1 MSVMPFLDP
10 FVERDNVA
18 PAVAITTM
26 AIYGPT
32 REARSP
38 LTMKARSATT
48 NAMKSG
54 GPMTQQRLADAV
66 AQDQKVQ
73 AQHRRPYGK
82 PGEVVAQVLIERHL
96 RHIRDHRPAN
106 RQLGTLDDPDPRRG
120 NREEAPRLLEAAHRQ
135 EHDRAQQ
142 NLARAAEHVEP
153 RPGGKT
159 QDASQSQGG
168 VMPDENP
175 EQQRDRDPP
184 HAWPTPPPP
193 AGLTGLDNLPT
204 AAARSSSASALSSCF
219 ASAEASSMIS
229 SIRSSLL
236 ICSSFVMIGIS
247 MVGRNSRRKLCPLPR
262 QRHRLGA
269 CLGRVRLAAALLLG
283 NPGVMMMRFAKRGL
297 GITPPTASAPAA
309 PACPRSARRPKG
321 RNRRRYT
328 A

>member
-66 AQDQKVQ
+66 AQDQKIQ

-106 RQLGTLDDPDPRRG
+106 RQLGALDDPDPRRG

-142 NLARAAEHVEP
+142 NIARAAEHVEP

-184 HAWPTPPPP
+184 HSWPTPPPP

-269 CLGRVRLAAALLLG
+269 CLGRVRLAATLLLG
-283 NPGVMMMRFAKRGL
+283 KALQLRREGL
-297 GITPPTASAPAA
+297 ADIGLERARVWLRDDDTAGKTWS
-309 PACPRSARRPKG
+309 G
-321 RNRRRYT
+321 
-328 A
+328 